1 MTSFLAVSRV
11 ASSGTRALRGLPSRS
26 FATDGVSGP
35 RFRPG
40 AGQGPTAKRAR
51 SAGRTGLGRISD
63 GSILADASPEGVA
76 PGSGGVT
83 DPSAPVAR
91 IGTAVAKP
99 DRLDDAI
106 RWGHPSAQLLR
117 KLGRVLQTA
126 WADPCHVAALA
137 CRGGWVM
144 SDGGAA

>member
-1 MTSFLAVSRV
+1 MRGFLAAPRA
-11 ASSGTRALRGLPSRS
+11 ASSGTRLLRGLSSRS

-63 GSILADASPEGVA
+63 GSILADASPEGVV
-76 PGSGGVT
+76 PGPGGVT
-83 DPSAPVAR
+83 DPSAAVAR

-106 RWGHPSAQLLR
+106 RWGH
-117 KLGRVLQTA
+117 
-126 WADPCHVAALA
+126 AAIA
-137 CRGGWVM
+137 CPAGGWHV
-144 SDGGAA
+144 

>member
-1 MTSFLAVSRV
+1 MRGFLAAARA
-11 ASSGTRALRGLPSRS
+11 ASSGARVRARS

-76 PGSGGVT
+76 PGPGGVT
-83 DPSAPVAR
+83 DPSAAVAR

-106 RWGHPSAQLLR
+106 RWGHPRHPSLAAASA
-117 KLGRVLQTA
+117 
-126 WADPCHVAALA
+126 P
-137 CRGGWVM
+137 
-144 SDGGAA
+144 